1 MQLIWKYSLKHD
13 IMHIFISSGPYFYEE
28 EYPGIYVACN
38 ENTNEIEKFTIMD
51 WSKNKKL
58 FEEKFPEYAENKNLE
73 RN

>member
-13 IMHIFISSGPYFYEE
+13 IMHIFISHGPYIYEE
-28 EYPGIYVACN
+28 ECPGIYVARN

-51 WSKNKKL
+51 WSKNKDL
-58 FEEKFPEYAENKNLE
+58 FEEKFPEYIENKNSE